1 MLMKTKICL
10 LVLLFVLASPMFAHE
25 ENLGSFKNPV
35 PLGEGAEVG
44 GMVMRVIDFTR
55 PLDDAKAMSTYPN
68 QESVEITVAVDCQSD
83 QQDNCQLYPDDFAVA
98 GELGIIYDNESIGQ
112 HQLGPGVADYQIVV
126 TALIDRADASLL
138 LLYSHFGVTPYTYPL
153 VFATQQRRI
162 SQHSM
167 EISAAVGML
176 ARVGPSSE
184 LDFSGVF
191 GRGEALMAQGRNA
204 DGGWLEIAFGWIPA
218 EHVDTVGDIMS
229 LPVTG

>member
-1 MLMKTKICL
+1 MKTEICL
-10 LVLLFVLASPMFAHE
+10 LVLLFVLAAPMYAHE
-25 ENLGSFKNPV
+25 EDLGSFKNPV
-35 PLGEGAEVG
+35 PLGESAVVG
-44 GMVMRVIDFTR
+44 GMVMRVVDFAR
-55 PLDDAKAMSTYPN
+55 PLDDAKAISTYPN
-68 QESVEITVAVDCQSD
+68 QESVEVTVAVHCQTD
-83 QQDNCQLYPDDFAVA
+83 QQADCQLYPDDFAVA
-98 GELGIIYDNESIGQ
+98 GELGIIYENESIGQ
-112 HQLGPGVADYQIVV
+112 LQLGPGVDAQIVV

-162 SQHSM
+162 SPHSM
-167 EISAAVGML
+167 EITAAVGML

-204 DGGWLEIAFGWIPA
+204 DGSWLEIAFGWIPA
-218 EHVDTVGDIMS
+218 EHVDTAGDIMS

>member
-1 MLMKTKICL
+1 MKTGICL
-10 LVLLFVLASPMFAHE
+10 LLLLGVLAAPMFAHE
-25 ENLGSFKNPV
+25 DALGSFKNPV

-44 GMVMRVIDFTR
+44 GMVMRVIDFAR
-55 PLDDAKAMSTYPN
+55 PLDDAKAISTYPN
-68 QESVEITVAVDCQSD
+68 HESVEVTVAVHCQSD
-83 QQDNCQLYPDDFAVA
+83 QQAYCQLFPDDFAVA
-98 GELGIIYDNESIGQ
+98 GELGIIYENESIGQ
-112 HQLGPGVADYQIVV
+112 LQLGPGVDAQIVV

-138 LLYSHFGVTPYTYPL
+138 LMYSHFGVTPYTYPL

-167 EISAAVGML
+167 EITAAVGML

-204 DGGWLEIAFGWIPA
+204 DGSWLEIAIGWIPA
-218 EHVDTVGDIMS
+218 EHVDTAGDIMS